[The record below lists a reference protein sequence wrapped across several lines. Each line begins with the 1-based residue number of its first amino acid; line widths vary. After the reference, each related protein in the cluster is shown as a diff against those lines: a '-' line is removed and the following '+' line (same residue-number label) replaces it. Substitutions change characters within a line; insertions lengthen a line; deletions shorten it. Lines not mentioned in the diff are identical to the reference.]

1 MKLLSKIYDGR
12 VNCDNL
18 LLEMSISEYLSVA
31 EAALGHNEFQRRRVK
46 GSKTVYALLKEDL
59 LKECVIPPLVLSIAE
74 QAPADIAPFLEM
86 HKNHLLILDGLQRTY
101 TIIDVR
107 NELMA
112 INDEP
117 ALAKLLSLPLR
128 IELYC
133 GINRIGVL
141 YRMLT
146 LNTGQTPMS
155 LRQQIEMLY
164 VDFTDVADTGL
175 TLIREVDGIAITDS
189 KQYNFKEI
197 VEGFSSFLERDE
209 LPFDRTDLLENI
221 KGLDN
226 LSKETGNLDVF
237 KEFLLTTHA
246 FVDKAN
252 SIVGN
257 GHLSDEYKDK
267 NGTPWGDNALE
278 IFKRPQC
285 LTGFGAALG
294 RLKDVNSFTTFQE
307 AREIISEIQ
316 LTGSP
321 ESFLELM
328 NDKMIDI
335 RKRSKKIGNSQR
347 LFFAYYFRELLNSE
361 AVNYL
366 SLDGAIEPSYR
377 KFESQTF

>member
-1 MKLLSKIYDGR
+1 MELLSRISDGR

-18 LLEMSISEYLSVA
+18 LLEMSIGEYLRIA
-31 EAALGHNEFQRRRVK
+31 EAALGQNEFQRRRVK

-59 LKECVIPPLVLSIAE
+59 LKGCVIPPLVLSVAA
-74 QAPADIAPFLEM
+74 QATDDIAQFLEAQ
-86 HKNHLLILDGLQRTY
+86 KDHLLILDGLQRTY

-107 NELMA
+107 NELLA
-112 INDEP
+112 KNDEHE
-117 ALAKLLSLPLR
+117 LAKLLSLPLR

-133 GINRIGVL
+133 GINRVGVL

-164 VDFTDVADTGL
+164 IDFTNVADTGL
-175 TLIREVDGIAITDS
+175 MLVREVDGIAVTEQN
-189 KQYNFKEI
+189 QYNFKEV

-209 LPFDRTDLLENI
+209 LPFDRADLLENI

-226 LSKETGNLDVF
+226 LSKEAPGQDVF
-237 KEFLLTTHA
+237 KEFLLTTHE
-246 FVDKAN
+246 FISKASELIDDN
-252 SIVGN
+252 
-257 GHLSDEYKDK
+257 HLSKEYKES
-267 NGTPWGDNALE
+267 NGIPWGDNALE

-294 RLKDVNSFTTFQE
+294 RLKDVKVFENFGE
-307 AREIISEIQ
+307 ARRLISGIN
-316 LTGSP
+316 LTESP
-321 ESFLELM
+321 EFFLELI
-328 NDKMIDI
+328 NDKMLDI
-335 RKRSKKIGNSQR
+335 KKRSKKIGNSQR
-347 LFFAYYFRELLNSE
+347 LFFAYYFRELLNPE
-361 AVNYL
+361 ADNYL